1 MAGFNEEEKVKK
13 ISFCFVVEF
22 ELIFCH
28 PCFYV
33 NCACTEFFGDII
45 YVICKRLMMSERGV
59 VYWTKRM
66 GPSINP

>member
-1 MAGFNEEEKVKK
+1 MAGFNAEEEVKK

-28 PCFYV
+28 ACFYV
-33 NCACTEFFGDII
+33 NCACTEFFGDVT
-45 YVICKRLMMSERGV
+45 YVICKRLMMSEIGV
-59 VYWTKRM
+59 VYWMKRM